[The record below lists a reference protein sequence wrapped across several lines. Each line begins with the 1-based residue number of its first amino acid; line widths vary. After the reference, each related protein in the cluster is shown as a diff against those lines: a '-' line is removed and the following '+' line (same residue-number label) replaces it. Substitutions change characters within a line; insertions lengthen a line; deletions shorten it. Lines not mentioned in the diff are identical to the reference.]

1 MRFVFY
7 AGYPQYE
14 QSVYAAV
21 CSLQYPLL
29 YTRTSYPGPFSNCT
43 QKTKNKSSSLLRL
56 SVLFLL
62 FPQLKLKLHVSWM
75 SIAWGPDLPDGTKR
89 HVVITGGNSG
99 IGFQTAKEL
108 LAAGYSVELACR
120 SEEKASKAVEELKRE
135 LPAASAAE
143 SEDQVTFSV
152 LDVSSLA
159 SVVAWT
165 DAYIASKKPLHVLI
179 CNAGIMMG
187 PQRTSADGF
196 ELQLATN
203 YLYVNSIQASVVV

>member
-1 MRFVFY
+1 
-7 AGYPQYE
+7 
-14 QSVYAAV
+14 
-21 CSLQYPLL
+21 
-29 YTRTSYPGPFSNCT
+29 
-43 QKTKNKSSSLLRL
+43 
-56 SVLFLL
+56 
-62 FPQLKLKLHVSWM
+62 M
-75 SIAWGPDLPDGTKR
+75 SEIAWGPDLPDGTKR
-89 HVVITGGNSG
+89 RVVITGGNSG
-99 IGFQTAKEL
+99 LGFQTAKEL

-120 SEEKASKAVEELKRE
+120 SGEKASKAVEELKQE
-135 LPAASAAE
+135 IPPSASGE

-165 DAYIASKKPLHVLI
+165 VAYIASKKPLHVLI

-203 YLYVNSIQASVVV
+203 YLYVI